1 MHKKLTVLTAMMLF
15 FAPVTMADS
24 LFTQEAE
31 RSGTLITERKARFEV
46 GDIITVLV
54 EESISASSSANTN
67 TKKESDLQQ
76 NTPANQNTFIA
87 GENGLN
93 LIDPEKLP
101 NWNIGAEN
109 EHRTTGQTRR
119 TSTLTTTIT
128 CVVVE
133 TLPND
138 TLRIEGERKVTIN
151 REDTIMSMSG
161 TIRAKDVTPANTI
174 PSTQVAGASV
184 ELKGKGPLWNNQ
196 RRGFITRFLDWFSPY

>member
-1 MHKKLTVLTAMMLF
+1 MFRKLPLIFTVLFLLVPIAK
-15 FAPVTMADS
+15 ADS

-31 RSGTLITERKARFEV
+31 SAGTLITERKARFEV

-54 EESISASSSANTN
+54 QESISANTSANTN

-76 NTPANQNTFIA
+76 NMPANQNTFIA

-101 NWNIGAEN
+101 NWNVGAEN

-138 TLRIEGERKVTIN
+138 TLRIEGERKVSIN
-151 REDTIMSMSG
+151 REDTIMAMSG
-161 TIRAKDVTPANTI
+161 IIRAKDVTPANTI
-174 PSTQVAGASV
+174 PSTQVASASV

-196 RRGFITRFLDWFSPY
+196 RRGLITRFLDWFSPY